1 MTAELVPEESQLVA
15 DGRNAPVIAVRLKDR
30 FGRLVREGVTG
41 FYTVDTPYQSRQAV
55 ENLRTADFEVSHIHL
70 RHLWPLPPN
79 LSDLLAGFDHV
90 LVPEMNTGQLRTI
103 LRAEYLIPAE
113 GLNKVTGQPFRIAE
127 IEAAACRLA
136 ES

>member
-1 MTAELVPEESQLVA
+1 MTDVRAEKIALIGRDIPAQDVERGGETGKVA
-15 DGRNAPVIAVRLKDR
+15 IVGWGST
-30 FGRLVREGVTG
+30 FGPINR
-41 FYTVDTPYQSRQAV
+41 AV
-55 ENLRTADFEVSHIHL
+55 EILREAGLEVSHIHL

-79 LSDLLAGFDHV
+79 LGDLLAGFDKV

-103 LRAEYLIPAE
+103 LRAEYLVPAE

-127 IEAAACRLA
+127 IEEAARRLA